1 MITVKGGMR
10 VNVRRWIWLLI
21 IALVLPALPVRAQ
34 PAGTTLTIGVDQEVV
49 GLDPNLVTAFSSFR
63 RIDFLYNKLVRYN
76 DRLELE
82 GDLAESWEFPD
93 SRTVVFKLRHGV
105 KFHDGMELTSE
116 DVKFT
121 LERVL
126 DPATRSPGRS
136 FIDQIARVEAPDRY
150 TVRVTLS
157 LPLASLLSGLASANL
172 SIVEKAGVLKYGN
185 LQRNEA
191 GTGPY
196 TLAEWVPDN
205 FIRLVRNPDYFRRG
219 LPKIDTIIIRVI
231 PDQASLLAGVRT
243 RSLDM
248 ATVNLGAVITSAKR
262 EPGLVVMQKPG
273 INLRIFSFNTSRPP
287 YTDPRV
293 RFAFAWAIDRQA
305 IVNTAEFGYA
315 AVSGPVPASTPWA
328 LPISRLPSYT
338 QDLARAKQLLAD
350 AGYPNGFSTRIVT
363 SPTYEGGIAVAQ
375 VIQEQLRAIG
385 VNATLEN
392 IEWGTYINRWV
403 ARDFDTMIELRGGD
417 PDPDR
422 FLYRTFHS
430 TGAVNNFLFKDTAI
444 DRLLERGRVN
454 VDPNRRR
461 PIYEDLQRALVEAA
475 PAVFLY
481 VPMET
486 QVLQSYVRGFR
497 IIGNGALYYLEEA
510 TVER

>member
-1 MITVKGGMR
+1 MR
-10 VNVRRWIWLLI
+10 GRWWLWLAVV
-21 IALVLPALPVRAQ
+21 ALVLPALPVRAG
-34 PAGTTLTIGVDQEVV
+34 PAGVTFTIGVDQEVV

-63 RIDFLYNKLVRYN
+63 RLDFLYNKLVRYN
-76 DRLELE
+76 DRLEIE
-82 GDLAESWEFPD
+82 PDLAESWEFPD
-93 SRTVVFKLRHGV
+93 PRTVVFRLRRGV
-105 KFHDGMELTSE
+105 RFHSGAEMTSE

-136 FIDQIARVEAPDRY
+136 FIDVLTAIETPDRY
-150 TVRVTLS
+150 TVRAKMQF
-157 LPLASLLSGLASANL
+157 PLASLLSGLSSANL
-172 SIVEKAGVLKYGN
+172 SIVEKAAVQRFGN
-185 LQRNEA
+185 LQRNVA
-191 GTGPY
+191 GTGPFMM
-196 TLAEWVPDN
+196 AEWVPDN
-205 FIRLVRNPDYFRRG
+205 FMRLVKNPNYFRQGMPRF
-219 LPKIDTIIIRVI
+219 DTLIIRVI

-243 RSLDM
+243 RALDM
-248 ATVNLGAVITSAKR
+248 ATVNQGSVITAARR
-262 EPGLVVMQKPG
+262 ESGIVVMQKAG
-273 INLRIFSFNTSRPP
+273 LNLRIFSFNTTRPP
-287 YTDPRV
+287 YNDARV
-293 RFAFAWAIDRQA
+293 RYAFSFAIDRNA

-315 AVSGPVPASTPWA
+315 AVSGPISASTPWA
-328 LPISRLPSYT
+328 TPTGQFTSYR
-338 QDLARAKQLLAD
+338 QNLERARQLLAE
-350 AGYPNGFSTRIVT
+350 AGHPRGFTTRIVT

-430 TGAVNNFLFKDTAI
+430 TGAVNNFLFKDGGI

-454 VDPNRRR
+454 LDPDRRR
-461 PIYEDLQRALVEAA
+461 PIYDELQKALIEAA
-475 PAVFLY
+475 PALFLY

-486 QVLQSYVRGFR
+486 QVLQGYVRGFK

-510 TVER
+510 TVDR

>member
-1 MITVKGGMR
+1 MR
-10 VNVRRWIWLLI
+10 VRWWIALVVV
-21 IALVLPALPVRAQ
+21 ALVLPALPVRAG
-34 PAGTTLTIGVDQEVV
+34 PAGTTFTIGVDQEVV

-76 DRLELE
+76 DRLEIE
-82 GDLAESWEFPD
+82 PDLAESWEFPNL
-93 SRTVVFKLRHGV
+93 RTAVFRLRRGV
-105 KFHDGMELTSE
+105 KFHSGAEMTSE

-136 FIDQIARVEAPDRY
+136 FIDVIEEVETPDRY
-150 TVRVTLS
+150 TVRLKLKHT
-157 LPLASLLSGLASANL
+157 LASLLSGLASANL
-172 SIVEKAGVLKYGN
+172 SIVERATVQRHGN
-185 LQRNEA
+185 LQRNVS
-191 GTGPY
+191 GTGPFM
-196 TLAEWVPDN
+196 LAEWVPDN
-205 FIRLVRNPDYFRRG
+205 FMRLVKNPNYFRQG
-219 LPKIDTIIIRVI
+219 LPKFDTLIIRVI

-243 RSLDM
+243 RALDM
-248 ATVNLGAVITSAKR
+248 ATINQGAVITQARR
-262 EPGLVVMQKPG
+262 ETAIVVTQKPG
-273 INLRIFSFNTSRPP
+273 INLRIFSFNTSRRP
-287 YTDPRV
+287 YSDPRV
-293 RFAFAWAIDRQA
+293 RYAFSWAIDRQA

-315 AVSGPVPASTPWA
+315 SISGPVPAPTPWA
-328 LPISRLPSYT
+328 LPISQFPSYT
-338 QDLARAKQLLAD
+338 QNVTRARQLLAE
-350 AGYPNGFSTRIVT
+350 AGHPNGFVTRIVT

-385 VNATLEN
+385 VKATLEN

-430 TGAVNNFLFKDTAI
+430 GGGVNNFLFKDDKI
-444 DRLLERGRVN
+444 DGLLVRGRVN
-454 VDPNRRR
+454 LDPERRK
-461 PIYEDLQRALVEAA
+461 PIYDELQKALIEAA
-475 PAVFLY
+475 PALFLY
-481 VPMET
+481 TPMET
-486 QVLQSYVRGFR
+486 QVLQASVRGFK

>member
-1 MITVKGGMR
+1 MR
-10 VNVRRWIWLLI
+10 RHWWVWLAVA
-21 IALVLPALPVRAQ
+21 ALVLPALPVRAG
-34 PAGTTLTIGVDQEVV
+34 PAGVTFTIGVDQEVV

-63 RIDFLYNKLVRYN
+63 RLDFLYNKLVRYN
-76 DRLELE
+76 DKLEIE
-82 GDLAESWEFPD
+82 PDLAESWEFPD
-93 SRTVVFKLRHGV
+93 PRTVVFRLRRGV
-105 KFHDGMELTSE
+105 RFHSGAEMTSE

-136 FIDQIARVEAPDRY
+136 FIDVITSIETPDRY
-150 TVRVTLS
+150 TVRAKMQF
-157 LPLASLLSGLASANL
+157 PLASLLSGLSSANL
-172 SIVEKAGVLKYGN
+172 SIVEKAAVQRFGN
-185 LQRNEA
+185 LQRNVA
-191 GTGPY
+191 GTGPF
-196 TLAEWVPDN
+196 TMAEWVPDN
-205 FIRLVRNPDYFRRG
+205 FMRLAKNPNYFRRG
-219 LPKIDTIIIRVI
+219 MPHFDTLIIRVI

-248 ATVNLGAVITSAKR
+248 ATINQGSVITAARR
-262 EPGLVVMQKPG
+262 EAGLTVMQKAG
-273 INLRIFSFNTSRPP
+273 LNLRIFAFNTTRPP
-287 YTDPRV
+287 FNDARV
-293 RFAFAWAIDRQA
+293 RYAFSFAIDRSA

-315 AVSGPVPASTPWA
+315 TVSGPVPASTPWA
-328 LPISRLPSYT
+328 TPTAQFPSYR
-338 QDLARAKQLLAD
+338 QNLERARQLLAE
-350 AGYPNGFSTRIVT
+350 AGHPRGFTTRIVT

-430 TGAVNNFLFKDTAI
+430 TGAVNNFLFKDATI

-454 VDPNRRR
+454 LDPDRRR
-461 PIYEDLQRALVEAA
+461 PIYDDLQKALIEAA
-475 PAVFLY
+475 PALFLY
-481 VPMET
+481 VPLET
-486 QVLQSYVRGFR
+486 QVLQGYVHGFK
-497 IIGNGALYYLEEA
+497 IIGNGALYFLEEA